1 LAEKILA
8 ATASST
14 SRVLASAD
22 HGDVENRLAV
32 SIGAFGPACGAA
44 LALGLGARVLGR
56 PAWTSPAIGLLTYS
70 RRFVDGDDA
79 LDLISGSAGYVLA
92 CLDLYEETGAT
103 ELMGCIRVACDH
115 LLARAEN
122 IEGGLG
128 WWTPIAAHRPLTGI
142 SHGAS
147 GMALALFRAGALLRE
162 RRFTEAGRAA
172 LDYERATLRQL
183 GSNWPDYR
191 VISGPGASAP
201 PPSMLA
207 WCHGAPGIGLARAAL
222 LPLVTDR
229 TLRREIVADLAQAL
243 ETTLR
248 AGFDGNHSLCHGALG
263 NLALI
268 DAAVAVPEFK
278 HLRDARDVVAAG
290 IVGSIREHG
299 PLCGIPNGVETPGLM
314 TGLAGIGLGM
324 LRIAGLS
331 AVEPLTVSVVRGG

>member
-1 LAEKILA
+1 MY
-8 ATASST
+8 
-14 SRVLASAD
+14 D
-22 HGDVENRLAV
+22 
-32 SIGAFGPACGAA
+32 
-44 LALGLGARVLGR
+44 
-56 PAWTSPAIGLLTYS
+56 
-70 RRFVDGDDA
+70 
-79 LDLISGSAGYVLA
+79 
-92 CLDLYEETGAT
+92 ETGAT
-103 ELMGCIRVACDH
+103 ELLDCIRVACDH
-115 LLARAEN
+115 LLARAVG

-147 GMALALFRAGALLRE
+147 GMALALFRAGVVLSE
-162 RRFTEAGRAA
+162 SRFTDAARAA

-183 GSNWPDYR
+183 GSNWPDHR

-222 LPLVTDR
+222 LPLVTDGA
-229 TLRREIVADLAQAL
+229 LRREIVADLAQAI

-263 NLALI
+263 NLALL
-268 DAAVAVPEFK
+268 DAAVEAPEFA

-290 IVGSIREHG
+290 IVSSVREHG
-299 PLCGIPNGVETPGLM
+299 PLCGMPNGVETPGLM

-324 LRIAGLS
+324 LQIAGLS
-331 AVEPLTVSVVRGG
+331 DVDPLTVSVARSR